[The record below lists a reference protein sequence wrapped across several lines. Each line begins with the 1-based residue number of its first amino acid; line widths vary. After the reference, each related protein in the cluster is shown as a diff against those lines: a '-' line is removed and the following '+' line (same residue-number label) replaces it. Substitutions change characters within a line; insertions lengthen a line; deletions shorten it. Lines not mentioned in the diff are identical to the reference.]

1 MTVLRPSRKFL
12 PQLKRIRELEKS
24 SDRFRRVYSE
34 YETITDELWKLENTD
49 TSNIPDDFLDA
60 VKLQAEYLEDEVGD
74 WLLDDE
80 R

>member
-34 YETITDELWKLENTD
+34 YETITDELWNLENTD